1 MIKHITKLIPVIKIK
16 NFPSKDIVIKDFKS
30 YLSEKKSNENYKISF
45 YNNTK
50 NKIYLHLSHSNTAY
64 NLTKNYKKKIL
75 TDPLYSKMKCSLFF
89 VKPDNFWDLTED
101 LMKTIRIQKE
111 SNCEK
116 FRKTHREKN
125 FRLNK
130 SCSYINS
137 YEKKHWADVR
147 EKAGIID
154 NSSPYLDRYDKENI
168 EKMKNMQKWII
179 KKDFISSV
187 GKASSLLNYKKK
199 EIKNYVMKTPSLP
212 PVLHQFREIDNRKW
226 IGKKNFLVC

>member
-1 MIKHITKLIPVIKIK
+1 MIKNIRKLIPVIKIK

-30 YLSEKKSNENYKISF
+30 YLSEKKSNENYKISL
-45 YNNTK
+45 YKNPK
-50 NKIYLHLSHSNTAY
+50 NKIYFHLTNSNTAY

-75 TDPLYSKMKCSLFF
+75 TNPLYSKMKCSLFF
-89 VKPDNFWDLTED
+89 IKPDDVWNTTVN
-101 LMKTIRIQKE
+101 LMKTFRIQKE
-111 SNCEK
+111 YNCEK
-116 FRKTHREKN
+116 FRKTHFEN
-125 FRLNK
+125 MRLNK

-137 YEKKHWADVR
+137 YEQKHWADVR

-154 NSSPYLDRYDKENI
+154 NSSPYLDRSYKEYK
-168 EKMKNMQKWII
+168 ERVKNMKKWII

-187 GKASSLLNYKKK
+187 GKASSLLNSKKN

-226 IGKKNFLVC
+226 LGKKNFFVC